1 MTVLYQ
7 VLKILFSSTTI
18 QWCNLYNRCGCFFC
32 DWCHPNSSTFGKVNL
47 QTMFFFIYWGIKYP
61 VFQFFKC
68 FPKKEGQQFSLT
80 PTAIIKFEVFRDQ
93 KVRQKCFFRRA
104 TLPHQL
110 VLGQPFNFGYSMTL
124 LAAPMSRFL
133 SSKVQVNFIH

>member
-7 VLKILFSSTTI
+7 VLKILFPPLLFSGAIYIS
-18 QWCNLYNRCGCFFC
+18 RCGCFFVTGA
-32 DWCHPNSSTFGKVNL
+32 SSTFGKVNL
-47 QTMFFFIYWGIKYP
+47 QTMFFFIYWGINYP
-61 VFQFFKC
+61 LFQFFKC

-133 SSKVQVNFIH
+133 SSKVYFNFIH